1 MREVKKMFPNSAG
14 GLRYLFLDACYD
26 KSFPDESAHFQKSM
40 EELYKMLDG
49 APDLA
54 TSRVNENVQTENAKL
69 KQAMDEEK
77 KKLESQMTSIQEEQ
91 KREIQRV
98 REEAERWRKK
108 KWWRRI

>member
-1 MREVKKMFPNSAG
+1 MFPNSAG

-26 KSFPDESAHFQKSM
+26 EELLEEVAHFERSM
-40 EELYKMLDG
+40 EELYEMLDA

-77 KKLESQMTSIQEEQ
+77 KKLESQVASIQEEQ